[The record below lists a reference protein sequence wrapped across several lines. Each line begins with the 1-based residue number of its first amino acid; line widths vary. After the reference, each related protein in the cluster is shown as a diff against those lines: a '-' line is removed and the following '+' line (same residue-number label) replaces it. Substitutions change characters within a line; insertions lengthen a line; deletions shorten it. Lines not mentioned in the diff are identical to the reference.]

1 MTQKLK
7 VRKVSKSTLGLTLPK
22 DLVAELGLEEGDE
35 LYVVRTPDGM
45 ELTRLDPKFEEALE
59 ISRRAIRK
67 YPNAM
72 KKLAEG

>member
-1 MTQKLK
+1 MTTKLK

-22 DLVAELGLEEGDE
+22 DLVAELGLEEGDD
-35 LYVVRTPDGM
+35 LYVVRTPHGV
-45 ELTRLDPKFEEALE
+45 ELTRLDPEFEKALE

>member
-7 VRKVSKSTLGLTLPK
+7 VRKISKSTLGLTLPK